1 MIEENF
7 KNEKNE
13 TNYAA
18 SKSFSKMGAYCPTS
32 CCHPCTTITIARV
45 SSSQ

>member
-1 MIEENF
+1 MIEEHF
-7 KNEKNE
+7 KNEKNEKE

-32 CCHPCTTITIARV
+32 RCHPCTTITRA
-45 SSSQ
+45 SNS